1 MAPLVAESLF
11 WVAAA
16 TCGVAQVAI
25 LRGVVAG
32 RAEPP
37 DSSAATVIERQGVV
51 GRMRRLTEA
60 AWALL
65 PGIAL
70 VFVLVWTWHAI
81 HPAGD
86 PSPPTDNPSLLAPAP
101 RA

>member
-1 MAPLVAESLF
+1 MAPLAVESLF

-16 TCGVAQVAI
+16 TCGVAQLAI
-25 LRGVVAG
+25 LRGVLTGGV
-32 RAEPP
+32 EPRR
-37 DSSAATVIERQGVV
+37 SSASPSAV
-51 GRMRRLTEA
+51 GRVRRLTEA

-70 VFVLVWTWHAI
+70 VFVLVWTWRTV
-81 HPAGD
+81 HPARF
-86 PSPPTDNPSLLAPAP
+86 PAPPTDNQSLLAPSP